1 MRPSDPSEGD
11 APRPAQVPPSSF
23 APSVS
28 QELEPIDRRLRLAIT
43 DSADIDDMSDP
54 ALRKEPTDS
63 KDRAEPIDPIDSTDP
78 TDPMDSAE
86 FFE

>member
-1 MRPSDPSEGD
+1 M
-11 APRPAQVPPSSF
+11 
-23 APSVS
+23 
-28 QELEPIDRRLRLAIT
+28 DRRLRLTIT

-54 ALRKEPTDS
+54 ALRNEPTDR
-63 KDRAEPIDPIDSTDP
+63 KDRADPIDPIDSTDP